1 MNRENNI
8 EAVQSATIPL
18 PVAGK
23 DMNSILKSLETGV
36 ENIFT
41 GDKYAQYLQTMSKF
55 HRYSFNNTLL
65 IAMQRPDAT
74 LVTGYRNWQSM
85 GRQVKKGE
93 KGITILAPAPIKRK
107 REQEI
112 LDQNHKPLLD
122 ADGKPRT
129 EEVEV
134 VIPRFKPTTVFDI
147 SQTDGEPIETL
158 APEELT
164 EAVADYD
171 LFMEAITA
179 VSPVPIRFDEIE
191 GEAKGYYHSV
201 DKEIVI
207 QKGMSDSQTIK
218 TAIHETGHAR
228 IHDKDLMAEQGI
240 EKDRLTKEVEAE
252 SVAYCVCSAFGV
264 DTSEYSFPYIAG
276 WSSGRDMK
284 ELKTSMDTIRKT
296 AGEMI
301 DELSDNL
308 QELFAE
314 KKQLLESVQKQK
326 LIPAMEAAGYHFDD
340 LESTDG
346 NLRFLP
352 DGTHEIGGVMIS
364 DSWNDV
370 KEWLEG
376 VVLEDPDTAE
386 RVERVMHPER
396 YEKTSEELMFAGEER
411 YALYQLNTESKDVPY
426 EFMGMDFVKDHG
438 MEVTAADYKCV
449 YSGILHDSVSLD
461 ELYSIFNQNHPAD
474 FKGHSMS
481 VSDVVIVN
489 RDGDL
494 KAYYVDSFGFADLP
508 DFVRQRQEMLGI
520 ESPESHL
527 NVGEKSS
534 CISFYV
540 AECSEFPVLGEF
552 HQDLTLEQAFE
563 LFDQIPGSRMN
574 GIKSIGFNLQ
584 DSSDYEGMFDLYVGR
599 TLQKDI
605 INSIPG
611 YRDNKLVQKAISDA
625 EKIIEKRQ
633 AEREK
638 PEIKKPEELQKE
650 NKITAQKGG
659 DEFMKPVKFE
669 ENELMVMAIF
679 AEKTRQDT
687 VMTLK
692 EALEVLEETKE
703 DVSDEEMIEIL
714 SSLIEKLQQIEDK
727 YYYTLDLDSYLLA
740 SEDDEYED

>member
-1 MNRENNI
+1 MNKESNFEEI
-8 EAVQSATIPL
+8 QPVQSSTIPL

-85 GRQVKKGE
+85 GRQVKTGE
-93 KGITILAPAPIKRK
+93 KGITILAPAPIKTK

-112 LDQNHKPLLD
+112 LDQNNKPLLD
-122 ADGKPRT
+122 GNGKPKT

-134 VIPRFKPTTVFDI
+134 IIPRFKPTTVFDI

-164 EAVADYD
+164 EAVADYE
-171 LFMEAITA
+171 LFMKAITE

-228 IHDKDLMAEQGI
+228 LHDKDLMAEQGI

-301 DELSDNL
+301 DELSEKL
-308 QELFAE
+308 QELFTE
-314 KKQLLESVQKQK
+314 KKQLLESEQKEK
-326 LIPAMEAAGYHFDD
+326 LIPAMEAAGYHFDE
-340 LESTDG
+340 LESSDG

-370 KEWLEG
+370 KEWMEG

-396 YEKTSEELMFAGEER
+396 YEKTSEELMFDGEER
-411 YALYQLNTESKDVPY
+411 FAIYQIDHGSKAMEY
-426 EFMGMDFVKDHG
+426 LFMGMDFVKSQG
-438 MEVTAADYKCV
+438 MEVTAGDYQCV
-449 YSGILHDSVSLD
+449 YSGILQPSDNLD
-461 ELYSIFNQNHPAD
+461 TLYSVFNQNHPAD
-474 FKGHSMS
+474 FRGHSMS
-481 VSDVVIVN
+481 VSDVVITN
-489 RDGDL
+489 RNGDIR
-494 KAYYVDSFGFADLP
+494 AFYVDSFGFTELP
-508 DFVRQRQEMLGI
+508 DFVKQRQEMIGI
-520 ESPESHL
+520 EDTTLPLHPDEDKSH
-527 NVGEKSS
+527 
-534 CISFYV
+534 ISFYV

-552 HQDLTLEQAFE
+552 HQDLTLEQAFDI
-563 LFDQIPGSRMN
+563 FDQIPGSRMN
-574 GIKSIGFNLQ
+574 GIKSIGFNLE
-584 DSSDYEGMFDLYVGR
+584 DDSDYAGMFDLYVGNS
-599 TLQKDI
+599 LQKEI

-611 YRDNKLVQKAISDA
+611 YRDNKLVQKALSDA

-633 AEREK
+633 NERKMPEQIQK
-638 PEIKKPEELQKE
+638 PERQKT
-650 NKITAQKGG
+650 KSQH
-659 DEFMKPVKFE
+659 
-669 ENELMVMAIF
+669 
-679 AEKTRQDT
+679 RR
-687 VMTLK
+687 
-692 EALEVLEETKE
+692 EA
-703 DVSDEEMIEIL
+703 M
-714 SSLIEKLQQIEDK
+714 SL
-727 YYYTLDLDSYLLA
+727 
-740 SEDDEYED
+740 

>member
-112 LDQNHKPLLD
+112 LDQNRKPLLD

-179 VSPVPIRFDEIE
+179 VSPVPIRFDEIA
-191 GEAKGYYHSV
+191 GEAKGYYHSG

-207 QKGMSDSQTIK
+207 QKGMSESQTIK

-228 IHDKDLMAEQGI
+228 LHDRDIMEKQGI

-276 WSSGRDMK
+276 WSSNRDMK
-284 ELKTSMDTIRKT
+284 ELKASMDIIRKT

-308 QELFAE
+308 QELLAE
-314 KKQLLESVQKQK
+314 KKQLLESEQKQK
-326 LIPAMEAAGYHFDD
+326 LIPAMEAAGYHFDE

-352 DGTHEIGGVMIS
+352 DGTHEIGSVMIL
-364 DSWNDV
+364 DSWNNV

-438 MEVTAADYKCV
+438 MEVIAADYKCV

-489 RDGDL
+489 RDGDM

-527 NVGEKSS
+527 DVGEASS

-584 DSSDYEGMFDLYVGR
+584 DGSDYEGMFDLYVGR

-633 AEREK
+633 AEKEK
-638 PEIKKPEELQKE
+638 PEIKRPEELQKE
-650 NKITAQKGG
+650 K
-659 DEFMKPVKFE
+659 
-669 ENELMVMAIF
+669 
-679 AEKTRQDT
+679 KTRSQHRR
-687 VMTLK
+687 
-692 EALEVLEETKE
+692 EA
-703 DVSDEEMIEIL
+703 M
-714 SSLIEKLQQIEDK
+714 SL
-727 YYYTLDLDSYLLA
+727 
-740 SEDDEYED
+740 

>member
-1 MNRENNI
+1 MNKENNF
-8 EAVQSATIPL
+8 EESQPVQSSTIPL

-36 ENIFT
+36 GNIFT

-112 LDQNHKPLLD
+112 LDQNHMPLLD
-122 ADGKPRT
+122 ADGKPKT

-171 LFMEAITA
+171 LFMKAITA
-179 VSPVPIRFDEIE
+179 VSPVPIRFDEIA
-191 GEAKGYYHSV
+191 GEAKGYYHSG

-207 QKGMSDSQTIK
+207 QKGMSESQTIK

-228 IHDKDLMAEQGI
+228 LHDKDIMEEQGI

-284 ELKTSMDTIRKT
+284 ELKASMDIIRKT

-308 QELFAE
+308 QELLAE
-314 KKQLLESVQKQK
+314 KKQLLESEQKEI
-326 LIPAMEAAGYHFDD
+326 LIPAMEAAGYHFDE

-364 DSWNDV
+364 DSWTDV
-370 KEWLEG
+370 KEWLED

-396 YEKTSEELMFAGEER
+396 YEKSSEELMFAGEER
-411 YALYQLNTESKDVPY
+411 YTLYQLNTESKDVPY
-426 EFMGMDFVKDHG
+426 EFMGMDYVKDHG

-449 YSGILHDSVSLD
+449 YSGIMQDSVSLD

-489 RDGDL
+489 RDGDM

-508 DFVRQRQEMLGI
+508 DFVRQRQEILGI
-520 ESPESHL
+520 ESTESHL
-527 NVGEKSS
+527 DVGETSS

-563 LFDQIPGSRMN
+563 LFDQIPGSRIN

-584 DSSDYEGMFDLYVGR
+584 DGSDYEGMFDLYVGR

-633 AEREK
+633 AEKEI
-638 PEIKKPEELQKE
+638 PEINKPEELQKE
-650 NKITAQKGG
+650 K
-659 DEFMKPVKFE
+659 
-669 ENELMVMAIF
+669 
-679 AEKTRQDT
+679 KTRSQYRR
-687 VMTLK
+687 
-692 EALEVLEETKE
+692 EA
-703 DVSDEEMIEIL
+703 M
-714 SSLIEKLQQIEDK
+714 SL
-727 YYYTLDLDSYLLA
+727 
-740 SEDDEYED
+740 

>member
-74 LVTGYRNWQSM
+74 LVTGYRNWQTM

-112 LDQNHKPLLD
+112 LDQNNTPLLD
-122 ADGKPRT
+122 GNGKPKT

-158 APEELT
+158 APEGLT
-164 EAVADYD
+164 EAVADYE
-171 LFMEAITA
+171 LFMKAITEI
-179 VSPVPIRFDEIE
+179 SPVPIRFDEIE

-228 IHDKDLMAEQGI
+228 LHDKDLMAEQGI

-301 DELSDNL
+301 DELSEKL
-308 QELFAE
+308 QELFTE
-314 KKQLLESVQKQK
+314 KKLLLESEQKEK
-326 LIPAMEAAGYHFDD
+326 LIPAVEAAGYHFDE
-340 LESTDG
+340 LESSDG

-352 DGTHEIGGVMIS
+352 DGTHEISGAWIA

-370 KEWLEG
+370 QEWLEG

-396 YEKTSEELMFAGEER
+396 FEKTSEELMFDGEER
-411 YALYQLNTESKDVPY
+411 FAIYQIDHGSKAMEY
-426 EFMGMDFVKDHG
+426 LFMGMDFVKSQG
-438 MEVTAADYKCV
+438 MEVTAGDYQCV
-449 YSGILHDSVSLD
+449 YSGILQPSDNLD
-461 ELYSIFNQNHPAD
+461 TLYSVFNQNHPAD
-474 FKGHSMS
+474 FRGHSMS
-481 VSDVVIVN
+481 VSDVVITN
-489 RDGDL
+489 QNGDL
-494 KAYYVDSFGFADLP
+494 RAFYVDSFGFTELP
-508 DFVRQRQEMLGI
+508 DFVKQRQEMIGI
-520 ESPESHL
+520 ENTTLPLLPDED
-527 NVGEKSS
+527 KSR
-534 CISFYV
+534 ISFYV

-552 HQDLTLEQAFE
+552 HQDLTLEQAFSI
-563 LFDQIPGSRMN
+563 FDQIPGNRMN
-574 GIKSIGFNLQ
+574 GIKSIGFNLE
-584 DSSDYEGMFDLYVGR
+584 DDSDYAGMFDLYVGNS
-599 TLQKDI
+599 LQKEI

-611 YRDNKLVQKAISDA
+611 YRDNKLVQKALSDA

-633 AEREK
+633 NERKMPEQIQK
-638 PEIKKPEELQKE
+638 PERQKT
-650 NKITAQKGG
+650 KSQH
-659 DEFMKPVKFE
+659 
-669 ENELMVMAIF
+669 
-679 AEKTRQDT
+679 RR
-687 VMTLK
+687 
-692 EALEVLEETKE
+692 EA
-703 DVSDEEMIEIL
+703 M
-714 SSLIEKLQQIEDK
+714 SL
-727 YYYTLDLDSYLLA
+727 
-740 SEDDEYED
+740 

>member
-1 MNRENNI
+1 MNKENNFEEI
-8 EAVQSATIPL
+8 QPVQSSTIPL
-18 PVAGK
+18 PIAGK

-112 LDQNHKPLLD
+112 LDQNHMPLLD
-122 ADGKPRT
+122 ADGKPKT
-129 EEVEV
+129 EEIEV

-171 LFMEAITA
+171 LFMKAITA
-179 VSPVPIRFDEIE
+179 VSPVPIRFDEIA
-191 GEAKGYYHSV
+191 GEAKGYYHSG

-207 QKGMSDSQTIK
+207 QKGMSESQTIK

-228 IHDKDLMAEQGI
+228 LHDKDIMEEQGI

-284 ELKTSMDTIRKT
+284 ELKASMDIIRKT

-301 DELSDNL
+301 DELVDNL
-308 QELFAE
+308 QELLVE
-314 KKQLLESVQKQK
+314 KKQLLESEQKEK
-326 LIPAMEAAGYHFDD
+326 LIPAMEAAGYHFDE

-396 YEKTSEELMFAGEER
+396 YEKSSEELMFAGEGR

-449 YSGILHDSVSLD
+449 YSGIMQDSVSLD

-489 RDGDL
+489 RDGEM

-508 DFVRQRQEMLGI
+508 DFVRQRQEILGI
-520 ESPESHL
+520 ESTGSHL
-527 NVGEKSS
+527 DVEETSS

-563 LFDQIPGSRMN
+563 IFDQIQGSRMN

-584 DSSDYEGMFDLYVGR
+584 DGSDYEGMFDLYVGR

-633 AEREK
+633 AEKEK
-638 PEIKKPEELQKE
+638 PDIKKSEELQKE
-650 NKITAQKGG
+650 NKTKSQH
-659 DEFMKPVKFE
+659 
-669 ENELMVMAIF
+669 
-679 AEKTRQDT
+679 RR
-687 VMTLK
+687 
-692 EALEVLEETKE
+692 EA
-703 DVSDEEMIEIL
+703 M
-714 SSLIEKLQQIEDK
+714 SL
-727 YYYTLDLDSYLLA
+727 
-740 SEDDEYED
+740 

>member
-74 LVTGYRNWQSM
+74 LVTGYRNWQTM

-112 LDQNHKPLLD
+112 LDQNNKPLLD
-122 ADGKPRT
+122 GNGKPKT

-158 APEELT
+158 APEGLT
-164 EAVADYD
+164 EAVADYE
-171 LFMEAITA
+171 LFMKAITEI
-179 VSPVPIRFDEIE
+179 SPVPIRFDEIE

-228 IHDKDLMAEQGI
+228 LHDKDLMAEQGI

-301 DELSDNL
+301 DELSEKL
-308 QELFAE
+308 QELFTE
-314 KKQLLESVQKQK
+314 KKLLLESEQKEK
-326 LIPAMEAAGYHFDD
+326 LIPAVEAAGYHFDE
-340 LESTDG
+340 LESSDG

-352 DGTHEIGGVMIS
+352 DGTHEISGAWIA

-370 KEWLEG
+370 QEWLEG

-396 YEKTSEELMFAGEER
+396 FEKTSEELMFDGEER
-411 YALYQLNTESKDVPY
+411 FAIYQIDHGSKAMEY
-426 EFMGMDFVKDHG
+426 LFMGMDFVKSQG
-438 MEVTAADYKCV
+438 MEVTAGDYQCV
-449 YSGILHDSVSLD
+449 YSGILQPSDNLD
-461 ELYSIFNQNHPAD
+461 TLYSVFNQNHPAD
-474 FKGHSMS
+474 FRGHSMS
-481 VSDVVIVN
+481 VSDVVITN
-489 RDGDL
+489 QNGDL
-494 KAYYVDSFGFADLP
+494 RAFYVDSFGFTELP
-508 DFVRQRQEMLGI
+508 DFVKQRQEMIGI
-520 ESPESHL
+520 ENTTLPLLPDED
-527 NVGEKSS
+527 KS

-552 HQDLTLEQAFE
+552 HQDLTLEQAFSI
-563 LFDQIPGSRMN
+563 FDQIPGNRMN
-574 GIKSIGFNLQ
+574 GIKSIGFNLE
-584 DSSDYEGMFDLYVGR
+584 DDSDYAGMFDLYVGNS
-599 TLQKDI
+599 LQKEI

-611 YRDNKLVQKAISDA
+611 YRDNKLVQKALSDA

-633 AEREK
+633 NERKMPEQIQK
-638 PEIKKPEELQKE
+638 PERQKT
-650 NKITAQKGG
+650 KSQH
-659 DEFMKPVKFE
+659 
-669 ENELMVMAIF
+669 
-679 AEKTRQDT
+679 RR
-687 VMTLK
+687 
-692 EALEVLEETKE
+692 EA
-703 DVSDEEMIEIL
+703 M
-714 SSLIEKLQQIEDK
+714 SL
-727 YYYTLDLDSYLLA
+727 
-740 SEDDEYED
+740 

>member
-1 MNRENNI
+1 MNKENNF
-8 EAVQSATIPL
+8 EESQPVQSSTIPL

-36 ENIFT
+36 GNIFT

-112 LDQNHKPLLD
+112 LDQNHMPLLD
-122 ADGKPRT
+122 ADGKPKT

-171 LFMEAITA
+171 LFMKAITA
-179 VSPVPIRFDEIE
+179 VSPVPIRFDEIA
-191 GEAKGYYHSV
+191 GEAKGYYHSG

-207 QKGMSDSQTIK
+207 QKGMSESQTIK

-228 IHDKDLMAEQGI
+228 LHDKDIMEEQGI

-284 ELKTSMDTIRKT
+284 ELKASMDIIRKT

-308 QELFAE
+308 QELLAE
-314 KKQLLESVQKQK
+314 KKQLLESEQKEI
-326 LIPAMEAAGYHFDD
+326 LIPAMEAAGYHFDE

-364 DSWNDV
+364 DSWTDV
-370 KEWLEG
+370 KEWLED

-396 YEKTSEELMFAGEER
+396 YEKSSEELMFAGEER

-426 EFMGMDFVKDHG
+426 EFMGMDYVKDHG

-449 YSGILHDSVSLD
+449 YSGIMQDSVSLD
-461 ELYSIFNQNHPAD
+461 ELYSIFNQNYPAD

-489 RDGDL
+489 RDGDI

-508 DFVRQRQEMLGI
+508 DFVRQRQEILGI
-520 ESPESHL
+520 ESTESHL
-527 NVGEKSS
+527 DVGETSS

-563 LFDQIPGSRMN
+563 LFDQIPGSRIN

-584 DSSDYEGMFDLYVGR
+584 DGSDYEGMFDLYVGR

-633 AEREK
+633 AEKEK

-650 NKITAQKGG
+650 K
-659 DEFMKPVKFE
+659 
-669 ENELMVMAIF
+669 
-679 AEKTRQDT
+679 KTRSQHRR
-687 VMTLK
+687 
-692 EALEVLEETKE
+692 EA
-703 DVSDEEMIEIL
+703 M
-714 SSLIEKLQQIEDK
+714 SL
-727 YYYTLDLDSYLLA
+727 
-740 SEDDEYED
+740 

>member
-112 LDQNHKPLLD
+112 LDQNNKPLLD
-122 ADGKPRT
+122 GNGKPKT

-134 VIPRFKPTTVFDI
+134 IIPRFKPTTVFDI

-164 EAVADYD
+164 EAVADYE
-171 LFMEAITA
+171 LFMKAITE

-301 DELSDNL
+301 DELSEKL
-308 QELFAE
+308 QELFTE
-314 KKQLLESVQKQK
+314 KKLLLESEQKEK
-326 LIPAMEAAGYHFDD
+326 LIPAVEAAGYHFDE
-340 LESTDG
+340 LESSDG

-352 DGTHEIGGVMIS
+352 DGTHEISGAWIA

-370 KEWLEG
+370 QEWLEG

-396 YEKTSEELMFAGEER
+396 FEKTSEELMFDGEER
-411 YALYQLNTESKDVPY
+411 FAIYQIDHGSKAMEY
-426 EFMGMDFVKDHG
+426 LFMGMDFVKSQG
-438 MEVTAADYKCV
+438 MEVTAGDYQCV
-449 YSGILHDSVSLD
+449 YSGILQPSDNLD
-461 ELYSIFNQNHPAD
+461 TLYSVFNQNHPAD
-474 FKGHSMS
+474 FRGHSMS
-481 VSDVVIVN
+481 VSDVVITN
-489 RDGDL
+489 RNGDIR
-494 KAYYVDSFGFADLP
+494 AFYVDSFGFTELP
-508 DFVRQRQEMLGI
+508 DFVKQRQEMIGI
-520 ESPESHL
+520 KDTTLPLHPDED
-527 NVGEKSS
+527 KSR
-534 CISFYV
+534 ISFYV

-552 HQDLTLEQAFE
+552 HQDLTLEQAFDI
-563 LFDQIPGSRMN
+563 FDQIPGDRMN
-574 GIKSIGFNLQ
+574 GIKSIGFNLE
-584 DSSDYEGMFDLYVGR
+584 DDSDYAGMFDLYVGK
-599 TLQKDI
+599 TLQKEI

-611 YRDNKLVQKAISDA
+611 YRDNRLVQKALSDA

-633 AEREK
+633 KEREK
-638 PEIKKPEELQKE
+638 TESKMPEERQKPERQKT
-650 NKITAQKGG
+650 KSQH
-659 DEFMKPVKFE
+659 
-669 ENELMVMAIF
+669 
-679 AEKTRQDT
+679 RR
-687 VMTLK
+687 
-692 EALEVLEETKE
+692 EA
-703 DVSDEEMIEIL
+703 M
-714 SSLIEKLQQIEDK
+714 SL
-727 YYYTLDLDSYLLA
+727 
-740 SEDDEYED
+740 

>member
-112 LDQNHKPLLD
+112 LDQNNKPLLD
-122 ADGKPRT
+122 GNGKPKT

-134 VIPRFKPTTVFDI
+134 IIPRFKPTTVFDI

-164 EAVADYD
+164 EAVADYE
-171 LFMEAITA
+171 LFMKAITE

-326 LIPAMEAAGYHFDD
+326 LIPAMEAAGYHFDE

-396 YEKTSEELMFAGEER
+396 YEKSSEELMFAGEER
-411 YALYQLNTESKDVPY
+411 YALYQLNTELKDVPY

-489 RDGDL
+489 RDGDM

-527 NVGEKSS
+527 DMGETSS

-584 DSSDYEGMFDLYVGR
+584 DGSDYEGMFDLYVGR

-611 YRDNKLVQKAISDA
+611 YRDNKLVQKAISDV

-633 AEREK
+633 TEREK

-650 NKITAQKGG
+650 K
-659 DEFMKPVKFE
+659 
-669 ENELMVMAIF
+669 
-679 AEKTRQDT
+679 KTRSQHRR
-687 VMTLK
+687 
-692 EALEVLEETKE
+692 EA
-703 DVSDEEMIEIL
+703 M
-714 SSLIEKLQQIEDK
+714 SL
-727 YYYTLDLDSYLLA
+727 
-740 SEDDEYED
+740 

>member
-179 VSPVPIRFDEIE
+179 VSPVPIRFDEIA
-191 GEAKGYYHSV
+191 GEAKGYYHSG

-207 QKGMSDSQTIK
+207 QNGMSESQTIK

-228 IHDKDLMAEQGI
+228 LHDKDIMEKQGI

-276 WSSGRDMK
+276 WSSNRDMK
-284 ELKTSMDTIRKT
+284 ELKASMDIIRKT

-326 LIPAMEAAGYHFDD
+326 LIPAMEAAGYHFDE

-396 YEKTSEELMFAGEER
+396 YEKSSEELMFAGEER

-426 EFMGMDFVKDHG
+426 EFMGMDFVKNHG

-489 RDGDL
+489 RDGDM

-508 DFVRQRQEMLGI
+508 DFARQRQEMLGI

-527 NVGEKSS
+527 DVGEAIS

-584 DSSDYEGMFDLYVGR
+584 DGSDYEGMFDLYVGR

-633 AEREK
+633 SERKK

-650 NKITAQKGG
+650 K
-659 DEFMKPVKFE
+659 
-669 ENELMVMAIF
+669 
-679 AEKTRQDT
+679 KTRSQHRR
-687 VMTLK
+687 
-692 EALEVLEETKE
+692 EA
-703 DVSDEEMIEIL
+703 M
-714 SSLIEKLQQIEDK
+714 SL
-727 YYYTLDLDSYLLA
+727 
-740 SEDDEYED
+740 

>member
-112 LDQNHKPLLD
+112 LDQNNKPLLD
-122 ADGKPRT
+122 GNGKPKT

-134 VIPRFKPTTVFDI
+134 LIPRFKPTTVFDI

-164 EAVADYD
+164 EAVADYE
-171 LFMEAITA
+171 LFMKAITE

-489 RDGDL
+489 RDGDM

-508 DFVRQRQEMLGI
+508 DFVRQRQEVLGI
-520 ESPESHL
+520 ESRKSHL
-527 NVGEKSS
+527 GVGETSS

-563 LFDQIPGSRMN
+563 LFDRIPGSRMN

-650 NKITAQKGG
+650 K
-659 DEFMKPVKFE
+659 
-669 ENELMVMAIF
+669 
-679 AEKTRQDT
+679 KTRSQHRR
-687 VMTLK
+687 
-692 EALEVLEETKE
+692 EA
-703 DVSDEEMIEIL
+703 M
-714 SSLIEKLQQIEDK
+714 SL
-727 YYYTLDLDSYLLA
+727 
-740 SEDDEYED
+740 

>member
-74 LVTGYRNWQSM
+74 LVTGYRNWQTM

-112 LDQNHKPLLD
+112 LDQNNKPLLD
-122 ADGKPRT
+122 GNGKPKT

-164 EAVADYD
+164 EAVADYE
-171 LFMEAITA
+171 LFMKAITEI
-179 VSPVPIRFDEIE
+179 SPVPIRFDEIE

-228 IHDKDLMAEQGI
+228 LHDKDLMAEQGI

-301 DELSDNL
+301 DELSEKL
-308 QELFAE
+308 QELFTE
-314 KKQLLESVQKQK
+314 KKLLLESEQKEK
-326 LIPAMEAAGYHFDD
+326 LIPAVEAAGYHFDE
-340 LESTDG
+340 LESSDG

-352 DGTHEIGGVMIS
+352 DGTHEISGAWIA

-370 KEWLEG
+370 QEWLEG

-396 YEKTSEELMFAGEER
+396 FEKTSEELMFDGEER
-411 YALYQLNTESKDVPY
+411 FAIYQINHGSKAMEY
-426 EFMGMDFVKDHG
+426 QFMGMDFVKSQG
-438 MEVTAADYKCV
+438 MEVTAGDYKCV
-449 YSGILHDSVSLD
+449 YSGILEPSDNLD
-461 ELYSIFNQNHPAD
+461 TLYSVFNQNHPAD
-474 FKGHSMS
+474 FRGHSMS
-481 VSDVVIVN
+481 VSDVVITN
-489 RDGDL
+489 RNGDL
-494 KAYYVDSFGFADLP
+494 RAFYVDSFGFTELP
-508 DFVRQRQEMLGI
+508 DFVKQRQEMIGI
-520 ESPESHL
+520 ENTTLPLHPDED
-527 NVGEKSS
+527 KSR
-534 CISFYV
+534 ISFYV

-552 HQDLTLEQAFE
+552 HQDLTLEQAFDI
-563 LFDQIPGSRMN
+563 FDQIPGSRMN

-584 DSSDYEGMFDLYVGR
+584 DGSDYEGMFDLYVGNS
-599 TLQKDI
+599 LQKEI

-611 YRDNKLVQKAISDA
+611 YRDNKLVQKALSDA

-633 AEREK
+633 NERKMPEQIQK
-638 PEIKKPEELQKE
+638 PERQKT
-650 NKITAQKGG
+650 KSQH
-659 DEFMKPVKFE
+659 
-669 ENELMVMAIF
+669 
-679 AEKTRQDT
+679 RR
-687 VMTLK
+687 
-692 EALEVLEETKE
+692 EA
-703 DVSDEEMIEIL
+703 M
-714 SSLIEKLQQIEDK
+714 SL
-727 YYYTLDLDSYLLA
+727 
-740 SEDDEYED
+740 

>member
-74 LVTGYRNWQSM
+74 LVTGYRNWQTM

-112 LDQNHKPLLD
+112 LDQNNKPLLD
-122 ADGKPRT
+122 GNGKPKT

-164 EAVADYD
+164 EAVADYE
-171 LFMEAITA
+171 LFMKAITEI
-179 VSPVPIRFDEIE
+179 SPVPIRFDEIE

-228 IHDKDLMAEQGI
+228 LHDKDLMAEQGI

-301 DELSDNL
+301 DELSEKL
-308 QELFAE
+308 QELFTE
-314 KKQLLESVQKQK
+314 KKLLLESEQKEK
-326 LIPAMEAAGYHFDD
+326 LIPAVEAAGYHFDE
-340 LESTDG
+340 LESSDG

-352 DGTHEIGGVMIS
+352 DGTHEISGAWIA

-370 KEWLEG
+370 QEWLEG

-396 YEKTSEELMFAGEER
+396 FEKTSEELMFDGEER
-411 YALYQLNTESKDVPY
+411 FAIYQIDHGSKAMEY
-426 EFMGMDFVKDHG
+426 LFMGMDFVKSQG
-438 MEVTAADYKCV
+438 MEVTAGDYQCV
-449 YSGILHDSVSLD
+449 YSGILQPSDNLD
-461 ELYSIFNQNHPAD
+461 TLYSVFNQNHPAD
-474 FKGHSMS
+474 FRGHSMS
-481 VSDVVIVN
+481 VSDVVITN
-489 RDGDL
+489 QNGDL
-494 KAYYVDSFGFADLP
+494 RAFYVDSFGFTELP
-508 DFVRQRQEMLGI
+508 DFVKQRQEMIGI
-520 ESPESHL
+520 ENTTLPLLPDED
-527 NVGEKSS
+527 KS

-552 HQDLTLEQAFE
+552 HQDLTLEQAFSI
-563 LFDQIPGSRMN
+563 FDQIPGNRMN
-574 GIKSIGFNLQ
+574 GIKSIGFNLE
-584 DSSDYEGMFDLYVGR
+584 DDSDYAGMFDLYVGNS
-599 TLQKDI
+599 LQKEI

-611 YRDNKLVQKAISDA
+611 YRDNKLVQKALSDA

-633 AEREK
+633 NERKMPEQIQK
-638 PEIKKPEELQKE
+638 PERQKT
-650 NKITAQKGG
+650 KSQH
-659 DEFMKPVKFE
+659 
-669 ENELMVMAIF
+669 
-679 AEKTRQDT
+679 RR
-687 VMTLK
+687 
-692 EALEVLEETKE
+692 EA
-703 DVSDEEMIEIL
+703 M
-714 SSLIEKLQQIEDK
+714 SL
-727 YYYTLDLDSYLLA
+727 
-740 SEDDEYED
+740 

>member
-1 MNRENNI
+1 MNRENNFEEI
-8 EAVQSATIPL
+8 QPVQSSTIPL
-18 PVAGK
+18 PIAGK

-122 ADGKPRT
+122 ADGNPRT

-147 SQTDGEPIETL
+147 SQTDGEPIETF

-179 VSPVPIRFDEIE
+179 VSPVPIRFDEIA
-191 GEAKGYYHSV
+191 GEAKGYYHSG

-207 QKGMSDSQTIK
+207 QKGMSESQTIK

-228 IHDKDLMAEQGI
+228 LHDKDIMEKQGI

-276 WSSGRDMK
+276 WSSNRDMK
-284 ELKTSMDTIRKT
+284 ELKASMDIIRKT

-308 QELFAE
+308 QELLAE
-314 KKQLLESVQKQK
+314 KKQLLESEQKQK
-326 LIPAMEAAGYHFDD
+326 LIPAMEAAGYHFDE
-340 LESTDG
+340 LESTDD

-352 DGTHEIGGVMIS
+352 DGTHEIGSVMIS

-370 KEWLEG
+370 QEWLEG

-426 EFMGMDFVKDHG
+426 EFMGMDFVEDHG
-438 MEVTAADYKCV
+438 MEVTAVDYKCV

-489 RDGDL
+489 RDGDM

-508 DFVRQRQEMLGI
+508 DFVRQRQEALGI
-520 ESPESHL
+520 ETPESHL
-527 NVGEKSS
+527 DVGEKSS

-584 DSSDYEGMFDLYVGR
+584 DGSDYEGMFDLYVGR

-633 AEREK
+633 TEREK
-638 PEIKKPEELQKE
+638 PETKKPEELQKE
-650 NKITAQKGG
+650 K
-659 DEFMKPVKFE
+659 
-669 ENELMVMAIF
+669 
-679 AEKTRQDT
+679 KTRSQHRR
-687 VMTLK
+687 
-692 EALEVLEETKE
+692 EA
-703 DVSDEEMIEIL
+703 M
-714 SSLIEKLQQIEDK
+714 SL
-727 YYYTLDLDSYLLA
+727 
-740 SEDDEYED
+740 

>member
-112 LDQNHKPLLD
+112 LDQNNKPLLD
-122 ADGKPRT
+122 GNGKPKT

-134 VIPRFKPTTVFDI
+134 IIPRFKPTTVFDI

-164 EAVADYD
+164 EAVADYE
-171 LFMEAITA
+171 LFMKAITE

-584 DSSDYEGMFDLYVGR
+584 DGSDYEGMSDLYVGR

-633 AEREK
+633 AEKEK
-638 PEIKKPEELQKE
+638 PDIKKPKKSQKE
-650 NKITAQKGG
+650 K
-659 DEFMKPVKFE
+659 
-669 ENELMVMAIF
+669 
-679 AEKTRQDT
+679 KTRKD
-687 VMTLK
+687 
-692 EALEVLEETKE
+692 
-703 DVSDEEMIEIL
+703 I
-714 SSLIEKLQQIEDK
+714 QI
-727 YYYTLDLDSYLLA
+727 TRI
-740 SEDDEYED
+740 

>member
-41 GDKYAQYLQTMSKF
+41 GDKYAQYLQTISKF

-74 LVTGYRNWQSM
+74 LVTGYRNWQTM

-112 LDQNHKPLLD
+112 LDQNNKPLLD
-122 ADGKPRT
+122 GNGKPKT

-164 EAVADYD
+164 EAVADYE
-171 LFMEAITA
+171 LFMKAITEI
-179 VSPVPIRFDEIE
+179 SPVPIRFDEIE

-228 IHDKDLMAEQGI
+228 LHDKDLMAEQGI

-301 DELSDNL
+301 DELSEKL
-308 QELFAE
+308 QELFTE
-314 KKQLLESVQKQK
+314 KKLLLESEQKEK
-326 LIPAMEAAGYHFDD
+326 LIPAVEAAGYHFDE
-340 LESTDG
+340 LESSDG

-352 DGTHEIGGVMIS
+352 DGTHEISGAWIA

-370 KEWLEG
+370 QEWLEG

-396 YEKTSEELMFAGEER
+396 FEKTSEELMFDGEER
-411 YALYQLNTESKDVPY
+411 FAIYQIDHGSKAMEY
-426 EFMGMDFVKDHG
+426 LFMGMDFVKSQG
-438 MEVTAADYKCV
+438 MEVTAGDYQCV
-449 YSGILHDSVSLD
+449 YSGILQPSDNLD
-461 ELYSIFNQNHPAD
+461 TLYSVFNQNHPAD
-474 FKGHSMS
+474 FRGHSMS
-481 VSDVVIVN
+481 VSDVVITN
-489 RDGDL
+489 QNGDL
-494 KAYYVDSFGFADLP
+494 RAFYVDSFGFTELP
-508 DFVRQRQEMLGI
+508 DFVKQRQEMIGI
-520 ESPESHL
+520 ENTTLPLLPDED
-527 NVGEKSS
+527 KS

-552 HQDLTLEQAFE
+552 HQDLTLEQAFSI
-563 LFDQIPGSRMN
+563 FDQIPGNRMN
-574 GIKSIGFNLQ
+574 GIKSIGFNLE
-584 DSSDYEGMFDLYVGR
+584 DDSDYAGMFDLYVGNS
-599 TLQKDI
+599 LQKEI

-611 YRDNKLVQKAISDA
+611 YRDNKLVQKALSDA

-633 AEREK
+633 NERKMPEQIQK
-638 PEIKKPEELQKE
+638 PERQKT
-650 NKITAQKGG
+650 KSQH
-659 DEFMKPVKFE
+659 
-669 ENELMVMAIF
+669 
-679 AEKTRQDT
+679 RR
-687 VMTLK
+687 
-692 EALEVLEETKE
+692 EA
-703 DVSDEEMIEIL
+703 M
-714 SSLIEKLQQIEDK
+714 SL
-727 YYYTLDLDSYLLA
+727 
-740 SEDDEYED
+740 

>member
-1 MNRENNI
+1 MNKENNF
-8 EAVQSATIPL
+8 EESQPVQSSTIPL

-36 ENIFT
+36 GNIFT

-93 KGITILAPAPIKRK
+93 KGITILALAPIKRK

-112 LDQNHKPLLD
+112 LDQNHMPLLD
-122 ADGKPRT
+122 ADGKPKT

-171 LFMEAITA
+171 LFMKAITA
-179 VSPVPIRFDEIE
+179 VSPVPIRFDEIA
-191 GEAKGYYHSV
+191 GEAKGYYHSG

-207 QKGMSDSQTIK
+207 QKGMSESQTIK

-228 IHDKDLMAEQGI
+228 LHDKDIMEEQGI

-284 ELKTSMDTIRKT
+284 ELKASMDIIRKT

-308 QELFAE
+308 QELLAE
-314 KKQLLESVQKQK
+314 KKQLLESEQKEI
-326 LIPAMEAAGYHFDD
+326 LIPAMEAAGYPFDE

-370 KEWLEG
+370 KQWLEG

-396 YEKTSEELMFAGEER
+396 YEKSSEELMFAGEER

-426 EFMGMDFVKDHG
+426 EFMGMDFVKNHG
-438 MEVTAADYKCV
+438 MEVTAEDYKCV

-489 RDGDL
+489 RDGDI
-494 KAYYVDSFGFADLP
+494 KAFYVDSFGFADLP

-520 ESPESHL
+520 ESTESNL
-527 NVGEKSS
+527 DVGETSS

-552 HQDLTLEQAFE
+552 HQDLALEQAFE

-584 DSSDYEGMFDLYVGR
+584 DGSDYEGMFDLYVGR

-633 AEREK
+633 AEKEI
-638 PEIKKPEELQKE
+638 PEINKPEELQKE
-650 NKITAQKGG
+650 K
-659 DEFMKPVKFE
+659 
-669 ENELMVMAIF
+669 
-679 AEKTRQDT
+679 KTRSQYRR
-687 VMTLK
+687 
-692 EALEVLEETKE
+692 EA
-703 DVSDEEMIEIL
+703 M
-714 SSLIEKLQQIEDK
+714 SL
-727 YYYTLDLDSYLLA
+727 
-740 SEDDEYED
+740 

>member
-74 LVTGYRNWQSM
+74 LVTGYRNWQTM

-112 LDQNHKPLLD
+112 LDQNNKPLLD
-122 ADGKPRT
+122 GNGKPKT

-158 APEELT
+158 APEGLT
-164 EAVADYD
+164 EAVADYE
-171 LFMEAITA
+171 LFMKAITEI
-179 VSPVPIRFDEIE
+179 SPVPIRFDEIE

-301 DELSDNL
+301 DELSEKL
-308 QELFAE
+308 QELFTE
-314 KKQLLESVQKQK
+314 KKLLLESEQKEK
-326 LIPAMEAAGYHFDD
+326 LIPAVEAAGYHFDE
-340 LESTDG
+340 LESSDG

-352 DGTHEIGGVMIS
+352 DGTHEISGAWIA

-370 KEWLEG
+370 QEWLEG

-396 YEKTSEELMFAGEER
+396 FEKTSEELMFDGEER
-411 YALYQLNTESKDVPY
+411 FAIYQIDHGSKAMEY
-426 EFMGMDFVKDHG
+426 LFMGMDFVKSQG
-438 MEVTAADYKCV
+438 MEVTAGDYQCV
-449 YSGILHDSVSLD
+449 YSGILQPSDNLD
-461 ELYSIFNQNHPAD
+461 TLYSVFNQNHPAD
-474 FKGHSMS
+474 FRGHSMS
-481 VSDVVIVN
+481 VSDVVITN
-489 RDGDL
+489 QNGDL
-494 KAYYVDSFGFADLP
+494 RAFYVDSFGFTELP
-508 DFVRQRQEMLGI
+508 DFVKQRQEMIGI
-520 ESPESHL
+520 ENTTLPLLPDED
-527 NVGEKSS
+527 KSR
-534 CISFYV
+534 ISFYV

-552 HQDLTLEQAFE
+552 HQDLTLEQAFSI
-563 LFDQIPGSRMN
+563 FDQIPGNRMN
-574 GIKSIGFNLQ
+574 GIKSIGFNLE
-584 DSSDYEGMFDLYVGR
+584 DDSDYAGMFDLYVGNS
-599 TLQKDI
+599 LQKEI

-611 YRDNKLVQKAISDA
+611 YRDNKLVQKALSDA

-633 AEREK
+633 NERKMPEQIQK
-638 PEIKKPEELQKE
+638 PERQKT
-650 NKITAQKGG
+650 KSQH
-659 DEFMKPVKFE
+659 
-669 ENELMVMAIF
+669 
-679 AEKTRQDT
+679 RR
-687 VMTLK
+687 
-692 EALEVLEETKE
+692 EA
-703 DVSDEEMIEIL
+703 M
-714 SSLIEKLQQIEDK
+714 SL
-727 YYYTLDLDSYLLA
+727 
-740 SEDDEYED
+740 

>member
-179 VSPVPIRFDEIE
+179 VSPVPIRFDEIA
-191 GEAKGYYHSV
+191 GEAKGYYHSG

-207 QKGMSDSQTIK
+207 QKGMSESQTIK

-228 IHDKDLMAEQGI
+228 LHDKDIMEKQGI

-276 WSSGRDMK
+276 WSSNRDMK
-284 ELKTSMDTIRKT
+284 ELKSSMDIIRKT

-314 KKQLLESVQKQK
+314 KKQFLESEQK
-326 LIPAMEAAGYHFDD
+326 LIPAMEAAGYHFDE

-352 DGTHEIGGVMIS
+352 DGIHEIGGVMIS

-396 YEKTSEELMFAGEER
+396 YGKTSEELMFAGEER

-489 RDGDL
+489 RDGDM
-494 KAYYVDSFGFADLP
+494 KAYYVDSFGFTDLP
-508 DFVRQRQEMLGI
+508 DFVRQRQEVLGI
-520 ESPESHL
+520 ESTESHL
-527 NVGEKSS
+527 DVGETSS

-563 LFDQIPGSRMN
+563 IFDQIQGSRMN

-584 DSSDYEGMFDLYVGR
+584 DGSDNEGMFDLYVGR

-633 AEREK
+633 AKKEK
-638 PEIKKPEELQKE
+638 PDIKKSEELQKE
-650 NKITAQKGG
+650 NKTKSQH
-659 DEFMKPVKFE
+659 
-669 ENELMVMAIF
+669 
-679 AEKTRQDT
+679 RR
-687 VMTLK
+687 
-692 EALEVLEETKE
+692 EA
-703 DVSDEEMIEIL
+703 M
-714 SSLIEKLQQIEDK
+714 SL
-727 YYYTLDLDSYLLA
+727 
-740 SEDDEYED
+740 

>member
-18 PVAGK
+18 PVTGK
-23 DMNSILKSLETGV
+23 DMNSILKSMETGV

-74 LVTGYRNWQSM
+74 LVTGYRNWQTM

-112 LDQNHKPLLD
+112 LDQNNTPLLD
-122 ADGKPRT
+122 GNGKPKT

-134 VIPRFKPTTVFDI
+134 IIPRFKPTTVFDI

-164 EAVADYD
+164 EAVADYE
-171 LFMEAITA
+171 LFMKAITE

-228 IHDKDLMAEQGI
+228 LHDKDLMAEQGI

-276 WSSGRDMK
+276 WSSNRDMK
-284 ELKTSMDTIRKT
+284 ELKASMDIIRKT

-308 QELFAE
+308 QELLAE
-314 KKQLLESVQKQK
+314 KKQLLESEQKQK
-326 LIPAMEAAGYHFDD
+326 LIPAMEAAGYHFDE

-489 RDGDL
+489 RDGDM
-494 KAYYVDSFGFADLP
+494 KAYYVDSFGFEDLP
-508 DFVRQRQEMLGI
+508 NFVRQRQEVLGI
-520 ESPESHL
+520 KSPESHL
-527 NVGEKSS
+527 DVGEKSS

-584 DSSDYEGMFDLYVGR
+584 DGSDYEGMFDLYVGR

-650 NKITAQKGG
+650 K
-659 DEFMKPVKFE
+659 
-669 ENELMVMAIF
+669 
-679 AEKTRQDT
+679 KTRSQHRR
-687 VMTLK
+687 
-692 EALEVLEETKE
+692 EA
-703 DVSDEEMIEIL
+703 M
-714 SSLIEKLQQIEDK
+714 SL
-727 YYYTLDLDSYLLA
+727 
-740 SEDDEYED
+740 

>member
-112 LDQNHKPLLD
+112 LDQNRKPLLD

-179 VSPVPIRFDEIE
+179 VSPVPIRFDEIA
-191 GEAKGYYHSV
+191 GEAKGYYHSG

-207 QKGMSDSQTIK
+207 QKGMSESQTIK

-228 IHDKDLMAEQGI
+228 LHDRDIMEKQGI

-276 WSSGRDMK
+276 WSSDRDMK
-284 ELKTSMDTIRKT
+284 ELKASMDIIRKT

-308 QELFAE
+308 QELLAE
-314 KKQLLESVQKQK
+314 KKQLLDSEQKQK
-326 LIPAMEAAGYHFDD
+326 LIPAMEAAGYHFDE

-352 DGTHEIGGVMIS
+352 DGTHEIGGVMIL
-364 DSWNDV
+364 DSWNNV

-438 MEVTAADYKCV
+438 MEVIAADYKCV

-489 RDGDL
+489 RDGDM

-508 DFVRQRQEMLGI
+508 DFVRQRQEALGI

-527 NVGEKSS
+527 DVGEKSS

-563 LFDQIPGSRMN
+563 LFDRIPGSRMN

-638 PEIKKPEELQKE
+638 PEIKKPKELQKE
-650 NKITAQKGG
+650 K
-659 DEFMKPVKFE
+659 
-669 ENELMVMAIF
+669 
-679 AEKTRQDT
+679 KTRSQHRR
-687 VMTLK
+687 
-692 EALEVLEETKE
+692 EA
-703 DVSDEEMIEIL
+703 M
-714 SSLIEKLQQIEDK
+714 SL
-727 YYYTLDLDSYLLA
+727 
-740 SEDDEYED
+740 

>member
-1 MNRENNI
+1 MNRENNF
-8 EAVQSATIPL
+8 EAVPSATIPL

-74 LVTGYRNWQSM
+74 LVTGYRNWQTM

-112 LDQNHKPLLD
+112 LDQNNKPLLD
-122 ADGKPRT
+122 GNGKPKT

-134 VIPRFKPTTVFDI
+134 IIPRFKPTTVFDI

-171 LFMEAITA
+171 LFMKAITEI
-179 VSPVPIRFDEIE
+179 SPVPIRFDEIE

-228 IHDKDLMAEQGI
+228 LHDKDLMAEQGI

-301 DELSDNL
+301 DELSEKL
-308 QELFAE
+308 QELFTE
-314 KKQLLESVQKQK
+314 KKQLLESEQKEK
-326 LIPAMEAAGYHFDD
+326 LIPAVEAAGYHFDE
-340 LESTDG
+340 LESSEG

-352 DGTHEIGGVMIS
+352 DGTHEIAGAWIA

-370 KEWLEG
+370 QEWLEG
-376 VVLEDPDTAE
+376 VVREDPDTAE
-386 RVERVMHPER
+386 RVERVLHPER
-396 YEKTSEELMFAGEER
+396 FEKTSEELMFDGEER
-411 YALYQLNTESKDVPY
+411 FAIYQIDHGSKAMEY
-426 EFMGMDFVKDHG
+426 LFMGMDFVKSQG
-438 MEVTAADYKCV
+438 MEVTAGDYQCV
-449 YSGILHDSVSLD
+449 YSGILQPSDNLD
-461 ELYSIFNQNHPAD
+461 TLYSVFNQNHPAD
-474 FKGHSMS
+474 FRGHSMS
-481 VSDVVIVN
+481 VSDVVITN
-489 RDGDL
+489 QNGDL
-494 KAYYVDSFGFADLP
+494 RAFYVDSFGFTELP
-508 DFVRQRQEMLGI
+508 DFVKQRQEMIGI
-520 ESPESHL
+520 ENTTLPLLLDEDKSH
-527 NVGEKSS
+527 
-534 CISFYV
+534 ISFYV

-552 HQDLTLEQAFE
+552 HQDLTLEQAFSI
-563 LFDQIPGSRMN
+563 FDQIPGNRMN
-574 GIKSIGFNLQ
+574 GIKSIGFNLE
-584 DSSDYEGMFDLYVGR
+584 DDSDYAGMFDLYVGNS
-599 TLQKDI
+599 LQKEI

-611 YRDNKLVQKAISDA
+611 YRDNKLVQKALSDA

-633 AEREK
+633 NERK
-638 PEIKKPEELQKE
+638 MPEERQKTE
-650 NKITAQKGG
+650 RQITKSQH
-659 DEFMKPVKFE
+659 
-669 ENELMVMAIF
+669 
-679 AEKTRQDT
+679 RR
-687 VMTLK
+687 
-692 EALEVLEETKE
+692 EA
-703 DVSDEEMIEIL
+703 M
-714 SSLIEKLQQIEDK
+714 SL
-727 YYYTLDLDSYLLA
+727 
-740 SEDDEYED
+740 

>member
-8 EAVQSATIPL
+8 EAVPSATIPL

-65 IAMQRPDAT
+65 IAMQRPGAT
-74 LVTGYRNWQSM
+74 LVTGYRNWQTM

-112 LDQNHKPLLD
+112 LDQNNKPLLD
-122 ADGKPRT
+122 GNGKPKT

-134 VIPRFKPTTVFDI
+134 IIPRFKPTTVFDI

-164 EAVADYD
+164 EAVADYE
-171 LFMEAITA
+171 LFMKAIKV

-228 IHDKDLMAEQGI
+228 LHDKDLMAEQGI

-301 DELSDNL
+301 DELSEKL
-308 QELFAE
+308 QELFTE
-314 KKQLLESVQKQK
+314 KKQLLESEQKEK
-326 LIPAMEAAGYHFDD
+326 LIPAVEAAGYHFDE
-340 LESTDG
+340 LESSDG

-352 DGTHEIGGVMIS
+352 DGTHEISGAWIA

-370 KEWLEG
+370 QEWLEG

-386 RVERVMHPER
+386 RVERVLHPER
-396 YEKTSEELMFAGEER
+396 FEKTSEELMFDGEER
-411 YALYQLNTESKDVPY
+411 FAIYQINHGSKAMEY
-426 EFMGMDFVKDHG
+426 QFMGMDFVKSQG
-438 MEVTAADYKCV
+438 MEVTAGDYKCV
-449 YSGILHDSVSLD
+449 YSGILEPSDNLD
-461 ELYSIFNQNHPAD
+461 TLYSVFNQNHPAD
-474 FKGHSMS
+474 FRGHSMS
-481 VSDVVIVN
+481 VSDVVITN
-489 RDGDL
+489 RNGDL
-494 KAYYVDSFGFADLP
+494 RAFYVDSFGFTELP
-508 DFVRQRQEMLGI
+508 DFVKQRQEMIGI
-520 ESPESHL
+520 ENTTLPLHPDED
-527 NVGEKSS
+527 KSR
-534 CISFYV
+534 ISFYV

-552 HQDLTLEQAFE
+552 HQDLTLEQAFSI
-563 LFDQIPGSRMN
+563 FDQIPGNRMN
-574 GIKSIGFNLQ
+574 GIKSIGFNLE
-584 DSSDYEGMFDLYVGR
+584 DDSDYAGMFDLYVGNS
-599 TLQKDI
+599 LQKEI

-611 YRDNKLVQKAISDA
+611 YRDNKLLQKALSDA

-633 AEREK
+633 NERKMPEQIQK
-638 PEIKKPEELQKE
+638 PERQKT
-650 NKITAQKGG
+650 KSQH
-659 DEFMKPVKFE
+659 
-669 ENELMVMAIF
+669 
-679 AEKTRQDT
+679 RR
-687 VMTLK
+687 
-692 EALEVLEETKE
+692 EA
-703 DVSDEEMIEIL
+703 M
-714 SSLIEKLQQIEDK
+714 SL
-727 YYYTLDLDSYLLA
+727 
-740 SEDDEYED
+740 

>member
-74 LVTGYRNWQSM
+74 LVTGYRNWQTM

-112 LDQNHKPLLD
+112 LDQNNKPLLD
-122 ADGKPRT
+122 GNGKPKT

-164 EAVADYD
+164 EAVADYE
-171 LFMEAITA
+171 LFMKAITEI
-179 VSPVPIRFDEIE
+179 SPVPIRFDEIE

-228 IHDKDLMAEQGI
+228 LHDKDLMAEQGI
-240 EKDRLTKEVEAE
+240 EKDRLTTEVEAE

-301 DELSDNL
+301 DELSEKL
-308 QELFAE
+308 QELFTE
-314 KKQLLESVQKQK
+314 KKLLLESEQKEK
-326 LIPAMEAAGYHFDD
+326 LIPAVEAAGYHFDE
-340 LESTDG
+340 LESSDG

-352 DGTHEIGGVMIS
+352 DGTHEISGAWIA

-370 KEWLEG
+370 QEWLEG

-396 YEKTSEELMFAGEER
+396 FEKTSEELMFDGEER
-411 YALYQLNTESKDVPY
+411 FAIYQIDHGSKAMEY
-426 EFMGMDFVKDHG
+426 LFMGMDFVKSQG
-438 MEVTAADYKCV
+438 MEVTAGDYQCV
-449 YSGILHDSVSLD
+449 YSGILQPSDNLD
-461 ELYSIFNQNHPAD
+461 TLYSVFNQNHPAD
-474 FKGHSMS
+474 FRGHSMS
-481 VSDVVIVN
+481 VSDVVITN
-489 RDGDL
+489 QNGDL
-494 KAYYVDSFGFADLP
+494 RAFYVDSFGFTELP
-508 DFVRQRQEMLGI
+508 DFVKQRQEMIGI
-520 ESPESHL
+520 ENTTLPLLPDED
-527 NVGEKSS
+527 KS

-552 HQDLTLEQAFE
+552 HQDLTLEQAFSI
-563 LFDQIPGSRMN
+563 FDQIPGNRMN
-574 GIKSIGFNLQ
+574 GIKSIGFNLE
-584 DSSDYEGMFDLYVGR
+584 DDSDYAGMFDLYVGNS
-599 TLQKDI
+599 LQKEI

-611 YRDNKLVQKAISDA
+611 YRDNKLVQKALSDA

-633 AEREK
+633 NERKMPEQIQK
-638 PEIKKPEELQKE
+638 PERQKT
-650 NKITAQKGG
+650 KSQH
-659 DEFMKPVKFE
+659 
-669 ENELMVMAIF
+669 
-679 AEKTRQDT
+679 RR
-687 VMTLK
+687 
-692 EALEVLEETKE
+692 EA
-703 DVSDEEMIEIL
+703 M
-714 SSLIEKLQQIEDK
+714 SL
-727 YYYTLDLDSYLLA
+727 
-740 SEDDEYED
+740 

>member
-1 MNRENNI
+1 MNRENNFEEI
-8 EAVQSATIPL
+8 QPVQSSTIPL

-23 DMNSILKSLETGV
+23 DMNSILKSLEAGV

-41 GDKYAQYLQTMSKF
+41 GDKYTQYLQTMSKF

-122 ADGKPRT
+122 ADGNPRT

-179 VSPVPIRFDEIE
+179 VSPVPIRFDEIA
-191 GEAKGYYHSV
+191 GEAKGYYHSG

-207 QKGMSDSQTIK
+207 QKGMSESQTIK

-228 IHDKDLMAEQGI
+228 LHDKDIMEKQGI

-276 WSSGRDMK
+276 WSSNRDMK
-284 ELKTSMDTIRKT
+284 ELKASMDIIRKT

-308 QELFAE
+308 QELLAE
-314 KKQLLESVQKQK
+314 KKQLLESKQKQK
-326 LIPAMEAAGYHFDD
+326 LIPAMEAAGYHFDE

-396 YEKTSEELMFAGEER
+396 YEKSSEELMFAGEER

-449 YSGILHDSVSLD
+449 YSGILYDSVSLD

-489 RDGDL
+489 RDGDM

-508 DFVRQRQEMLGI
+508 DFVRQRQEALGI
-520 ESPESHL
+520 ETPESHL
-527 NVGEKSS
+527 DVGEKSS

-584 DSSDYEGMFDLYVGR
+584 DGSDYEGMFDLYVGR

-633 AEREK
+633 TEREK
-638 PEIKKPEELQKE
+638 PETKKPEELQKE
-650 NKITAQKGG
+650 K
-659 DEFMKPVKFE
+659 
-669 ENELMVMAIF
+669 
-679 AEKTRQDT
+679 KTRSQHRR
-687 VMTLK
+687 
-692 EALEVLEETKE
+692 EA
-703 DVSDEEMIEIL
+703 M
-714 SSLIEKLQQIEDK
+714 SL
-727 YYYTLDLDSYLLA
+727 
-740 SEDDEYED
+740 

>member
-74 LVTGYRNWQSM
+74 LVTGYRNWQTM

-112 LDQNHKPLLD
+112 LDQNNKPLLD
-122 ADGKPRT
+122 GNGKPKT

-164 EAVADYD
+164 EAVADYE
-171 LFMEAITA
+171 LFMKAITEI
-179 VSPVPIRFDEIE
+179 SPVPIRFDEIE

-228 IHDKDLMAEQGI
+228 LHDKDLMAEQGI

-301 DELSDNL
+301 DELSEKL
-308 QELFAE
+308 QELFTE
-314 KKQLLESVQKQK
+314 KKLLLESEQKEK
-326 LIPAMEAAGYHFDD
+326 LIPAVEAAGYHFDE
-340 LESTDG
+340 LESSDG

-352 DGTHEIGGVMIS
+352 DGTHEISGAWIA

-370 KEWLEG
+370 QEWLEG

-396 YEKTSEELMFAGEER
+396 FEKTSEELMFDGEER
-411 YALYQLNTESKDVPY
+411 FAIYQIDHGSKAMEY
-426 EFMGMDFVKDHG
+426 LFMGMDFVKSQG
-438 MEVTAADYKCV
+438 MEVTAGDYQCV
-449 YSGILHDSVSLD
+449 YSGILQPSDNLD
-461 ELYSIFNQNHPAD
+461 TLYSVFNQNHPAD
-474 FKGHSMS
+474 FRGHSMS
-481 VSDVVIVN
+481 VSDVVITN
-489 RDGDL
+489 QNGDL
-494 KAYYVDSFGFADLP
+494 RAFYVDSFGFTELP
-508 DFVRQRQEMLGI
+508 DFVKQRQEMIGI
-520 ESPESHL
+520 ENTTLPLLPDED
-527 NVGEKSS
+527 KSR
-534 CISFYV
+534 ISFYV

-552 HQDLTLEQAFE
+552 HQDLTLEQAFSI
-563 LFDQIPGSRMN
+563 FDQIPGNRMN
-574 GIKSIGFNLQ
+574 GIKSIGFNLE
-584 DSSDYEGMFDLYVGR
+584 DDSDYAGMFDLYVGNS
-599 TLQKDI
+599 LQKEI

-611 YRDNKLVQKAISDA
+611 YRDNKLVQKALSDA

-633 AEREK
+633 NERKMPEQIQK
-638 PEIKKPEELQKE
+638 PERQKT
-650 NKITAQKGG
+650 KSQH
-659 DEFMKPVKFE
+659 
-669 ENELMVMAIF
+669 
-679 AEKTRQDT
+679 RR
-687 VMTLK
+687 
-692 EALEVLEETKE
+692 EA
-703 DVSDEEMIEIL
+703 M
-714 SSLIEKLQQIEDK
+714 SL
-727 YYYTLDLDSYLLA
+727 
-740 SEDDEYED
+740 

>member
-74 LVTGYRNWQSM
+74 LVTGYRNWQTM

-112 LDQNHKPLLD
+112 LDQNNKPLLD
-122 ADGKPRT
+122 GNGKPKT

-164 EAVADYD
+164 EAVADYE
-171 LFMEAITA
+171 LFMKAITEI
-179 VSPVPIRFDEIE
+179 SPVPIRFDEIE

-228 IHDKDLMAEQGI
+228 LHDKDLMAEQGI

-301 DELSDNL
+301 DELSEKL
-308 QELFAE
+308 QELFTE
-314 KKQLLESVQKQK
+314 KKLLLESEQKEK
-326 LIPAMEAAGYHFDD
+326 LIPAVEAAGYHFDE
-340 LESTDG
+340 LESSDG

-352 DGTHEIGGVMIS
+352 DGTHEISGVWIA

-370 KEWLEG
+370 QEWLEG

-396 YEKTSEELMFAGEER
+396 FEKTSEELMFDGEER
-411 YALYQLNTESKDVPY
+411 FAIYQIDHGSKAMEY
-426 EFMGMDFVKDHG
+426 LFMGMDFVKSQG
-438 MEVTAADYKCV
+438 MEVTAGDYQCV
-449 YSGILHDSVSLD
+449 YSGILQPSDNLD
-461 ELYSIFNQNHPAD
+461 TLYSVFNQNHPAD
-474 FKGHSMS
+474 FRGHSMS
-481 VSDVVIVN
+481 VSDVVITN
-489 RDGDL
+489 QNGDL
-494 KAYYVDSFGFADLP
+494 RAFYVDSFGFTELP
-508 DFVRQRQEMLGI
+508 DFVKQRQEMIGI
-520 ESPESHL
+520 ENTTLPLLPDED
-527 NVGEKSS
+527 KSR
-534 CISFYV
+534 ISFYV

-552 HQDLTLEQAFE
+552 HQDLTLEQAFSI
-563 LFDQIPGSRMN
+563 FDQIPGNRMN
-574 GIKSIGFNLQ
+574 GIKSIGFNLE
-584 DSSDYEGMFDLYVGR
+584 DDSDYAGMFDLYVGNS
-599 TLQKDI
+599 LQKEI

-611 YRDNKLVQKAISDA
+611 YRDNKLVQKALSDA

-633 AEREK
+633 NERKMPEQIQK
-638 PEIKKPEELQKE
+638 PERQKT
-650 NKITAQKGG
+650 KSQH
-659 DEFMKPVKFE
+659 
-669 ENELMVMAIF
+669 
-679 AEKTRQDT
+679 RR
-687 VMTLK
+687 
-692 EALEVLEETKE
+692 EA
-703 DVSDEEMIEIL
+703 M
-714 SSLIEKLQQIEDK
+714 SL
-727 YYYTLDLDSYLLA
+727 
-740 SEDDEYED
+740 